1 MIDADLREIR
11 RYGLCG
17 FDRWIRHRSSNV
29 YGSVDAR
36 EERLGDAHRRAV
48 GQAAPFECLAID
60 VVRIGADAAQRFA
73 HHYGHERRD
82 HDADDAQRFQR
93 VPDDARQRLIG
104 AVLFEMLPR
113 LASDDVAV
121 DCHQELPHHF
131 QRPMKRE
138 IVHLREIFGDE
149 HLRRAE

>member
-1 MIDADLREIR
+1 DAYFWLLLAVNATNHYSFTLAIADAQLDQLLRLLDFFRRGDLSRAQIDLLESIDADLREIR

-36 EERLGDAHRRAV
+36 EERLGDVHRRAV

-60 VVRIGADAAQRFA
+60 VVRIGGDAAQRFA
-73 HHYGHERRD
+73 HGGRHDRRD

-93 VPDDARQRLIG
+93 VPDDAR
-104 AVLFEMLPR
+104 
-113 LASDDVAV
+113 
-121 DCHQELPHHF
+121 
-131 QRPMKRE
+131 
-138 IVHLREIFGDE
+138 
-149 HLRRAE
+149 